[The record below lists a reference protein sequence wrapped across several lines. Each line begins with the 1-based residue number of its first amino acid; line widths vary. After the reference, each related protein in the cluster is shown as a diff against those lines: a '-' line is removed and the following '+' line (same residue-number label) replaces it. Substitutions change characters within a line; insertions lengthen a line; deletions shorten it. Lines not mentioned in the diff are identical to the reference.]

1 MKLFDE
7 KERPAFTKPSSVLSG
22 YRHLDSYGTPEAHQ
36 LREKLESWF
45 RKFPASSQIDVRRRF
60 QSKAPGTHQGALFEI
75 FLHQLLSALGCT
87 VEVHPKIPGS
97 DNKPDFLVRQGNKR
111 FYLEATSVGKAS
123 GPFAISSSKKEVID
137 KLRTLTSPNF
147 NLGFEMK
154 GTLSGTLRGNR
165 LLPVFQELLETH
177 DPDRVQE
184 QIEEGGLTA
193 APSAKCEAD
202 DWCVE
207 AWLIPISDRS
217 RIPGQSRKITVTP
230 LKAAFTNALDPV
242 RNALREKGS
251 NYGQPKLPL
260 VVAVHTSDIFYNGR
274 RCNDM
279 EVLFGNECILSS
291 PETSELSRIPNGIWS
306 GGHGQRIAA
315 FWRFQRVDVLNL
327 AYACGCLY
335 VNPNLNSSIL
345 PDALFRLPH
354 GKLVQDKMEWFGDT
368 NIWQLLCENNF

>member
-7 KERPAFTKPSSVLSG
+7 KERQDSTNPSSVLSG

-60 QSKAPGTHQGALFEI
+60 RSKASGTHQGALFEI

-87 VEVHPKIPGS
+87 VEVHPQIPGS

-123 GPFAISSSKKEVID
+123 GPFAISSSEKEVID

-147 NLGFEMK
+147 NLGFEMR

-177 DPDRVQE
+177 DPDRVQK

-207 AWLIPISDRS
+207 AWLIPISGRS

-230 LKAAFTNALDPV
+230 LKAARTNALDPV
-242 RNALREKGS
+242 RKALGKKRGK
-251 NYGQPKLPL
+251 YGQPDLPL

-279 EVLFGNECILSS
+279 EVLY
-291 PETSELSRIPNGIWS
+291 GIWS
-306 GGHGQRIAA
+306 RGRGQRIAA
-315 FWRFQRVDVLNL
+315 FWRFQKVDVWNL

-335 VNPNLNSSIL
+335 VNPDLNSSIL
-345 PDALFRLPH
+345 PDTLFRLPH
-354 GKLVQDKMEWFGDT
+354 GKLVQDRMEWFGDT
-368 NIWQLLCENNF
+368 NIWQLLSENNF

>member
-22 YRHLDSYGTPEAHQ
+22 YLHIDRDGTPEAHQ

-45 RKFPASSQIDVRRRF
+45 RKFPKASQRDVGERF
-60 QSKAPGTHQGALFEI
+60 RSNIPDAHQGALFEI

-87 VEVHPKIPGS
+87 VEVHPQIPGS
-97 DNKPDFLVRQGNKR
+97 DNKPDFLVRQGDKR
-111 FYLEATSVGKAS
+111 FYLEATSVQKTS
-123 GPFAISSSKKEVID
+123 GPSALSNNEKDAID

-147 NLGFEMK
+147 NLGFEMR
-154 GTLSGTLRGNR
+154 GTLSRTLRGNR

-177 DPDRVQE
+177 DPDRVQK
-184 QIEEGGLTA
+184 QINEGGSTA
-193 APSAKCEAD
+193 APSAKCEID
-202 DWCVE
+202 DCCIE
-207 AWLIPISDRS
+207 AWLIPISGRS

-230 LKAAFTNALDPV
+230 LKAARTNALDPV
-242 RNALREKGS
+242 RNALKEKRGK
-251 NYGQPKLPL
+251 YGQPDLPL

-279 EVLFGNECILSS
+279 EVLFG
-291 PETSELSRIPNGIWS
+291 IPNGIWS
-306 GGHGQRIAA
+306 GGHDQRIAA

-345 PDALFRLPH
+345 PDTLFSLPH
-354 GKLVQDKMEWFGDT
+354 DKLVQDSMELFGDT
-368 NIWQLLCENNF
+368 NIWQLVCENNF